1 MHHAGQL
8 GRKSLDLKTTVFEPM
23 DMPLAETLLKEAKQI
38 LDQLGLVFFLRH
50 GTCLG
55 AVRDQ
60 AFIPWDDDIDIG
72 SVIGLHGLTE
82 TLVEEA
88 AVEFRKHGYAA
99 GIIDSELHL
108 SVDLKKSGIQ
118 MDWTC
123 YRIIDDSIY
132 QWPVVKIPA
141 GLHENLKEI
150 DFLGTTFMVPNPPEE
165 YFRLKYGP
173 DWKTPKETG
182 DFEQDVLDLMEDRS
196 QSSDSSNSLQ
206 LADQRDAHLHTGSL
220 KVLGFDGEAATGV
233 EVTLAATTVLTGLD
247 KANTNEDG
255 YVYFRLPEEASYVV
269 GVQLGDSK
277 EILYWEEL
285 KPGIEYLYM
294 PDSAHPSGRAHALIA
309 Q

>member
-1 MHHAGQL
+1 MG
-8 GRKSLDLKTTVFEPM
+8 LKTTVFEPM
-23 DMPLAETLLKEAKQI
+23 DMPIAETLLKEAKQI

-82 TLVEEA
+82 ALVEEA
-88 AVEFRKHGYAA
+88 AVEFRNHGYAA

-108 SVDLKKSGIQ
+108 SVDLKKSGVQ

-141 GLHENLKEI
+141 RLHENLKEI

-173 DWKTPKETG
+173 DWMTPKETG
-182 DFEQDVLDLMEDRS
+182 DFEQDVLDLMDDRS
-196 QSSDSSNSLQ
+196 DSSDSKNSLQ
-206 LADQRDAHLHTGSL
+206 LADQRDANLHTGSL

-233 EVTLAATTVLTGLD
+233 EVTLAPTTVLTGLD

-269 GVQLGDSK
+269 AVQLGDSK

-285 KPGIEYLYM
+285 KPGIEYLYT
-294 PDSAHPSGRAHALIA
+294 PDSAHPTGRAHALIA

>member
-1 MHHAGQL
+1 MAP
-8 GRKSLDLKTTVFEPM
+8 KTTVFEPM

-38 LDQLGLVFFLRH
+38 FDQLGLVFFLRR

-60 AFIPWDDDIDIG
+60 AFMPCDDDIDIG
-72 SVIGLHGLTE
+72 SVIGQHGLTE
-82 TLVEEA
+82 ALVEEA

-108 SVDLKKSGIQ
+108 SVDLKKSGVQ

-173 DWKTPKETG
+173 DWMTPKETG
-182 DFEQDVLDLMEDRS
+182 DFEQDVLDLMDDRS
-196 QSSDSSNSLQ
+196 DSSDSKNSLQ
-206 LADQRDAHLHTGSL
+206 LADQRDANLHTGSL

-233 EVTLAATTVLTGLD
+233 EVTVAPTTVLMGLD

-269 GVQLGDSK
+269 AVQLGDSK

-285 KPGIEYLYM
+285 KPGIEYLYT
-294 PDSAHPSGRAHALIA
+294 PDSAHPTGRAHALIA

>member
-1 MHHAGQL
+1 
-8 GRKSLDLKTTVFEPM
+8 LDPKITVFEPM

-72 SVIGLHGLTE
+72 SVIGLHGLTDAI
-82 TLVEEA
+82 VEEA

-108 SVDLKKSGIQ
+108 SVDLEKSGVQ

-150 DFLGTTFMVPNPPEE
+150 GFLGTTFMVPNPPEE

-173 DWKTPKETG
+173 DWMTPKEAG
-182 DFEQDVLDLMEDRS
+182 DYEQEVLDLMEDRS
-196 QSSDSSNSLQ
+196 LSSDPQNALQ
-206 LADQRDAHLHTGSL
+206 LADQRDANLHTGSL

-233 EVTLAATTVLTGLD
+233 EVTLAATTVLTGLG

-269 GVQLGDSK
+269 AVQLAESK
-277 EILYWEEL
+277 EVLYLEEL

-294 PDSAHPSGRAHALIA
+294 PDSAHPTGRAHALIA

>member
-1 MHHAGQL
+1 MG
-8 GRKSLDLKTTVFEPM
+8 LKTTVFEPM
-23 DMPLAETLLKEAKQI
+23 DMPIAETLLKEAKQI

-82 TLVEEA
+82 ALVEEA

-108 SVDLKKSGIQ
+108 SVDLKKSGVQ

-141 GLHENLKEI
+141 RLHENLKEI

-173 DWKTPKETG
+173 DWMTPKETG
-182 DFEQDVLDLMEDRS
+182 DFEQDVLDLMDDRS
-196 QSSDSSNSLQ
+196 DPSDSKNSLQ
-206 LADQRDAHLHTGSL
+206 LADQRDANLHTGSL

-233 EVTLAATTVLTGLD
+233 EVTLAPTTVLTGLD

-269 GVQLGDSK
+269 AVQLGDSK

-285 KPGIEYLYM
+285 KPGIEYLYT
-294 PDSAHPSGRAHALIA
+294 PDSAHPTGRAHALIA

>member
-1 MHHAGQL
+1 
-8 GRKSLDLKTTVFEPM
+8 M
-23 DMPLAETLLKEAKQI
+23 DMPIAETLLKEAKQI

-82 TLVEEA
+82 ALVEEA
-88 AVEFRKHGYAA
+88 AVEFRNHGYAA

-108 SVDLKKSGIQ
+108 SVDLKKSGVQ

-141 GLHENLKEI
+141 RLHENLKEI

-173 DWKTPKETG
+173 DWMTPKETG
-182 DFEQDVLDLMEDRS
+182 DFEQDVLDLMDDRS
-196 QSSDSSNSLQ
+196 DSSDSKNSLQ
-206 LADQRDAHLHTGSL
+206 LADQRDANLHTGSL

-233 EVTLAATTVLTGLD
+233 EVTLAPTTVLTGLD

-269 GVQLGDSK
+269 AVQLGDSK

-285 KPGIEYLYM
+285 KPGIEYLYT
-294 PDSAHPSGRAHALIA
+294 PDSAHPTGRAHALIS

>member
-1 MHHAGQL
+1 MG
-8 GRKSLDLKTTVFEPM
+8 LKTTVFEPM
-23 DMPLAETLLKEAKQI
+23 DMPIAETLLKEAKQI

-82 TLVEEA
+82 ALVEEA

-108 SVDLKKSGIQ
+108 SVDLKKSGVQ

-173 DWKTPKETG
+173 DWMTPKETG
-182 DFEQDVLDLMEDRS
+182 DFEQDVLDLMDDRS
-196 QSSDSSNSLQ
+196 DPSDSKNSLQ
-206 LADQRDAHLHTGSL
+206 LADQRDANLHTGSL

-233 EVTLAATTVLTGLD
+233 EVTVAPTTVLTGLD

-269 GVQLGDSK
+269 AVQLGDSK

-285 KPGIEYLYM
+285 KPGIEYLYT
-294 PDSAHPSGRAHALIA
+294 PDSAHPTGRAHALIA

>member
-1 MHHAGQL
+1 
-8 GRKSLDLKTTVFEPM
+8 LDPKTTVFEPM

-60 AFIPWDDDIDIG
+60 AFIPWDDDIDLG
-72 SVIGLHGLTE
+72 SVIGLHGLTDAI
-82 TLVEEA
+82 VEEA
-88 AVEFRKHGYAA
+88 AVEFRKHGYSA

-150 DFLGTTFMVPNPPEE
+150 EFLGTTFMVPNPPEE

-173 DWKTPKETG
+173 DWMTPKEAG
-182 DFEQDVLDLMEDRS
+182 DYEQEVLDLMDDRS
-196 QSSDSSNSLQ
+196 NSGDSENALQ
-206 LADQRDAHLHTGSL
+206 LADQRDADLHTGSL

-233 EVTLAATTVLTGLD
+233 EVTLAPTTVLTGLN

-269 GVQLGDSK
+269 AVQLGDSK
-277 EILYWEEL
+277 EVLYWEEL

-294 PDSAHPSGRAHALIA
+294 PDTAHPAGRAHALIA

>member
-1 MHHAGQL
+1 L
-8 GRKSLDLKTTVFEPM
+8 GLKTTVFEPM
-23 DMPLAETLLKEAKQI
+23 DMPIAETLLKEAKQL

-82 TLVEEA
+82 ALVEEA
-88 AVEFRKHGYAA
+88 AVEFRNHGYAA

-108 SVDLKKSGIQ
+108 SVDLKKSGVQ

-141 GLHENLKEI
+141 RLHENLKEI

-173 DWKTPKETG
+173 DWMTPKETG
-182 DFEQDVLDLMEDRS
+182 DFEQDVLDLMDDRS
-196 QSSDSSNSLQ
+196 DSSDSKNSLQ
-206 LADQRDAHLHTGSL
+206 LADQRDANLHTGSL
-220 KVLGFDGEAATGV
+220 KVLGFNGEAATGV
-233 EVTLAATTVLTGLD
+233 EVTLAPTTVLTGLD

-269 GVQLGDSK
+269 AIQLGDSK

-285 KPGIEYLYM
+285 KPGIEYLYT
-294 PDSAHPSGRAHALIA
+294 PDSAHPTGRAHALIA

>member
-1 MHHAGQL
+1 L
-8 GRKSLDLKTTVFEPM
+8 GLKTTVFEPM
-23 DMPLAETLLKEAKQI
+23 DMPIAETLLKEAKQI

-82 TLVEEA
+82 ALVEEA
-88 AVEFRKHGYAA
+88 AVEFRNHGYAA

-108 SVDLKKSGIQ
+108 SVDLKKSGVQ

-141 GLHENLKEI
+141 RLHENLKEI

-173 DWKTPKETG
+173 DWMTPKETG
-182 DFEQDVLDLMEDRS
+182 DFEQDVLDLMDDRS
-196 QSSDSSNSLQ
+196 DSSDSKNSLQ
-206 LADQRDAHLHTGSL
+206 LADQRDANLHTGSL

-233 EVTLAATTVLTGLD
+233 EVTLAPTTVLTGLD

-255 YVYFRLPEEASYVV
+255 YLYFRLPEEASYVV
-269 GVQLGDSK
+269 AVQLGDSK

-285 KPGIEYLYM
+285 KPGIEYLYT
-294 PDSAHPSGRAHALIA
+294 PDSAHPTGRAHALIA

>member
-1 MHHAGQL
+1 M
-8 GRKSLDLKTTVFEPM
+8 DPKTTVFEPM

-72 SVIGLHGLTE
+72 SVIGLHGLTD

-88 AVEFRKHGYAA
+88 AVEFRKHGYDA

-108 SVDLKKSGIQ
+108 SVDLKKSGVQ

-141 GLHENLKEI
+141 RLHENLKEI
-150 DFLGTTFMVPNPPEE
+150 EFLGTTFMVPNPPEE

-173 DWKTPKETG
+173 NWMTPKEAG
-182 DFEQDVLDLMEDRS
+182 DYEQDVLDLMDDRS
-196 QSSDSSNSLQ
+196 NSGDSENALQ
-206 LADQRDAHLHTGSL
+206 LADQRDANLHTGSL

-233 EVTLAATTVLTGLD
+233 EVTLAPTTVLTGLD

-269 GVQLGDSK
+269 AVQLGDSK
-277 EILYWEEL
+277 EVLYWEEL

-294 PDSAHPSGRAHALIA
+294 PDSAHPTGRAHALIA

>member
-1 MHHAGQL
+1 MG
-8 GRKSLDLKTTVFEPM
+8 LKTTVFEPM
-23 DMPLAETLLKEAKQI
+23 DMPIAETLLKEAKQI

-82 TLVEEA
+82 ALVEDA

-108 SVDLKKSGIQ
+108 SVDLKKSGVQ

-173 DWKTPKETG
+173 DWMTPKETG
-182 DFEQDVLDLMEDRS
+182 DFEQDVLDLMDDRS
-196 QSSDSSNSLQ
+196 DSSDSKNSLQ
-206 LADQRDAHLHTGSL
+206 LADQRDANLHTGSL

-233 EVTLAATTVLTGLD
+233 EVTLAPTTVLTGLD

-269 GVQLGDSK
+269 AVQLGGSK

-285 KPGIEYLYM
+285 KPGIEYLYT
-294 PDSAHPSGRAHALIA
+294 PDSAHPTGRAHALIA

>member
-1 MHHAGQL
+1 M
-8 GRKSLDLKTTVFEPM
+8 DPKTTVFEPM

-72 SVIGLHGLTE
+72 SVIGLHGLTD

-88 AVEFRKHGYAA
+88 AVEFRKHGYDA

-108 SVDLKKSGIQ
+108 SVDLKKSGVQ

-141 GLHENLKEI
+141 RLHENLKEI
-150 DFLGTTFMVPNPPEE
+150 EFLGTTFMVPNPPEE

-173 DWKTPKETG
+173 NWMTPKEAG
-182 DFEQDVLDLMEDRS
+182 DYEQDVLDLMDDRS
-196 QSSDSSNSLQ
+196 NSGDSENALQ
-206 LADQRDAHLHTGSL
+206 LADQRDANLHTGSL

-233 EVTLAATTVLTGLD
+233 EVTLAPTTVLTGLG

-269 GVQLGDSK
+269 AVQLGDSK
-277 EILYWEEL
+277 EVLYWEEL
-285 KPGIEYLYM
+285 KPGIGYLYM
-294 PDSAHPSGRAHALIA
+294 PDSAHPTGRAHALIA

>member
-1 MHHAGQL
+1 MG
-8 GRKSLDLKTTVFEPM
+8 LKTTVFEPM
-23 DMPLAETLLKEAKQI
+23 DMPIAETLLKEAKQI

-82 TLVEEA
+82 ALVEEA
-88 AVEFRKHGYAA
+88 AVEFRNHGYAA

-108 SVDLKKSGIQ
+108 SVDLKKSGVQ

-141 GLHENLKEI
+141 RLHENLKEI

-173 DWKTPKETG
+173 DWMTPKETG
-182 DFEQDVLDLMEDRS
+182 DFEQDVLDLMDDRS
-196 QSSDSSNSLQ
+196 DSSDSKNSLQ
-206 LADQRDAHLHTGSL
+206 LADQRDANLHTGSL

-233 EVTLAATTVLTGLD
+233 EVTLAPTTVLTGLD

-269 GVQLGDSK
+269 AVQLGDSK

-285 KPGIEYLYM
+285 KPGIEYLYT
-294 PDSAHPSGRAHALIA
+294 PDSAHPTGRAHALIS

>member
-1 MHHAGQL
+1 L
-8 GRKSLDLKTTVFEPM
+8 GLKTTVFEPM
-23 DMPLAETLLKEAKQI
+23 DMPIAETLLKEAKQI

-82 TLVEEA
+82 ALVEEA

-108 SVDLKKSGIQ
+108 SVDLKKSGVQ

-141 GLHENLKEI
+141 RLHENLKEI

-173 DWKTPKETG
+173 DWMTPKETG
-182 DFEQDVLDLMEDRS
+182 DFEQDVLDLMDDRS
-196 QSSDSSNSLQ
+196 DSSDSKNSLQ
-206 LADQRDAHLHTGSL
+206 LADQRDANLHTGSL
-220 KVLGFDGEAATGV
+220 KVLGFDGEPATGV
-233 EVTLAATTVLTGLD
+233 EVTLAPTTVLTGLD

-269 GVQLGDSK
+269 AVQLGDSK

-285 KPGIEYLYM
+285 KPGIEYLYT
-294 PDSAHPSGRAHALIA
+294 PDSAHPTGRAHALIA